1 MQLPRRVVV
10 TGMGLISPL
19 GNSVNESWSNCI
31 KGCSGISKNVVD
43 LEDMPIKVGGR
54 IHDFDPTKYIDS
66 KDVRRLD
73 TFVQYGVS
81 AGIQAIEDAGL
92 DNNVDK
98 DRVGLNI
105 GSGIGGLDSI
115 EKNKDILNKKS
126 FKRVSPFFVPFSF
139 LFSIL
144 FWVSLIKLF
153 NSKTVFLPQFL
164 SKFKSPP

>member
-31 KGCSGISKNVVD
+31 KGSSGISENIVD

-54 IHDFDPTKYIDS
+54 IHDFDPTQYIDS
-66 KDVRRLD
+66 KDIRRLD

-105 GSGIGGLDSI
+105 GSGMGAWIA
-115 EKNKDILNKKS
+115 
-126 FKRVSPFFVPFSF
+126 
-139 LFSIL
+139 
-144 FWVSLIKLF
+144 
-153 NSKTVFLPQFL
+153 
-164 SKFKSPP
+164 